1 MNEKQPLILLMKIEN
16 EEQLF
21 SFLKKRNDDYKD
33 TSVIFDETFLQN
45 KNFRLAVNGE
55 TFTGEILQGHITAD
69 LLDIMQNIQS
79 LLLRTYAIAKYNST
93 DIRKIPEIEK
103 QKLIITFK
111 ISGGSTIIE
120 AVYNFLTEKLQ
131 TFNSLDMNTKLILA
145 GVICILGGG
154 FYYTQYKT
162 EEIKAQVDVQADV
175 EETKREEIRS
185 RERLETIKAL
195 QPQVYNAIKD
205 FSNETIKSLD
215 NSNLKIDSV
224 SINDKKFSKNEITA
238 LKKSGL
244 EDGQDFRYQQE
255 DGIEFDIVSIE
266 RDENRIF
273 ADIVNKEYGKVNV
286 ELAEN
291 FFQKHQD
298 ILINAFKEKRKIN
311 VNIGYHING
320 NGVKKYWAITS
331 INTPATLPQ
340 HH

>member
-1 MNEKQPLILLMKIEN
+1 MSNDQPLILLMKIEN

-21 SFLKKRNDDYKD
+21 AFLKNQNEEYK
-33 TSVIFDETFLQN
+33 SAKVIFDETFLQN
-45 KNFRLAVNGE
+45 KKFCLSVIGE
-55 TFTGEILQGHITAD
+55 TFTGEVLQGHITAD
-69 LLDIMQNIQS
+69 LLDIMQNVQS

-111 ISGGSTIIE
+111 ISDGSTIIE

-131 TFNSLDMNTKLILA
+131 TFNSLDMSTKLILA
-145 GVICILGGG
+145 SVVCLLGGG

-162 EEIKAQVDVQADV
+162 EEIKIQREV

-185 RERLETIKAL
+185 RERLEIIKVL
-195 QPQVYNAIKD
+195 QPQVYSAIKD

-215 NSNLKIDSV
+215 NANLKIDSV
-224 SINDKKFSKNEITA
+224 SINNKQFSKNDITA

-244 EDGQDFRYQQE
+244 EDGQDFRYQQD

-273 ADIVNKEYGKVNV
+273 ADIINKEYGKINV

-291 FFQKHQD
+291 FFHKHQD
-298 ILINAFKEKRKIN
+298 VLINAFKDKRKIN
-311 VNIGYHING
+311 VNIGYHMNG
-320 NGVKKYWAITS
+320 NGIKKYWAVTS
-331 INTPATLPQ
+331 INTPTTDQ
-340 HH
+340 